1 MLLLCTIVQLCYCYC
16 CGWSELL
23 LPVVQVAKLL
33 VKNQLDIAVNNTN
46 MMKMMMMMVIQL

>member
-1 MLLLCTIVQLCYCYC
+1 MLLLCTIVLCYC